1 MTTHTTDDGNRDPAL
16 PEWPET
22 FAHPEHPCP
31 PTDAIDL
38 DGEVFVLVANPQP
51 TADDFRSALQRGV
64 FLDKPHPLRAG
75 LSCALTATALER
87 RRKRV
92 PRLRDHHV
100 AQARLHPVHG
110 KHKQTTDDVTHY
122 TMWLRTAALRDAPSL
137 FSTGGAAP

>member
-1 MTTHTTDDGNRDPAL
+1 MSSHPTDGEHGDRDL
-16 PEWPET
+16 PEWPDT
-22 FAHPEHPCP
+22 FAHPDHPCP

-38 DGEVFVLVANPQP
+38 DGEVFVLVANLQP
-51 TADDFRSALQRGV
+51 TADDFLSALQRGV

-75 LSCALTATALER
+75 LSCALTETALER

-92 PRLRDHHV
+92 PRLRGHHV
-100 AQARLHPVHG
+100 ARARLHPVHG

-137 FSTGGAAP
+137 FTTHGATP